1 MLSKGWRHLLCVG
14 MTSLLI
20 GCGFHLQGEV
30 PLAPPLKKMYL
41 KTDDPYGS
49 LSRDLQENMK
59 LSNVQLTDTP
69 ENADTILSIT
79 QDDASQQLQSV
90 SGTQQ
95 TRQYN
100 LIVTVSF
107 NLSDRQGNSILSDQH
122 LQETRSITVQSNQIL
137 GSSNEAT
144 LYYQQMRHMIASA
157 IMMRLSSTE
166 VTTLVNQAFLLKQK
180 PTPTL
185 PAVKKHQH
193 SKKANP

>member
-1 MLSKGWRHLLCVG
+1 MLSKGWRHLISVA

-30 PLAPPLKKMYL
+30 PLAPPLKKLML

-49 LSRDLQENMK
+49 LSRDLQENLK
-59 LSNVQLTDTP
+59 LSNVQLVEDQ

-100 LIVTVSF
+100 LIVNVTF
-107 NLSDRQGNSILSDQH
+107 NLTDHQGNTLLSDQH
-122 LQETRSITVQSNQIL
+122 LQETRSITVQSDQIL

-144 LYYQQMRHMIASA
+144 LYYQQMRHMIASE
-157 IMMRLSSTE
+157 IMSRLSSIE
-166 VTTLVNQAFLLKQK
+166 VTAIVNQAFQPK
-180 PTPTL
+180 PVKAPK
-185 PAVKKHQH
+185 PVKKHRH
-193 SKKANP
+193 TKKPAA

>member
-1 MLSKGWRHLLCVG
+1 MLSKGWRHLVYVG
-14 MTSLLI
+14 LTSLLI

-41 KTDDPYGS
+41 KTDDPYGA

-59 LSNVQLTDTP
+59 LSNVQLVESP

-79 QDDASQQLQSV
+79 QDSASQQLQSV

-100 LIVTVSF
+100 LIVTVTF
-107 NLSDRQGNSILSDQH
+107 DLSDRQGNTPLSNQR

-137 GSSNEAT
+137 GSSNEAS
-144 LYYQQMRHMIASA
+144 LYYQQMRRMIASA
-157 IMMRLSSTE
+157 IMTRLSSTE
-166 VTTLVNQAFLLKQK
+166 VTDIINQAFLPK
-180 PTPTL
+180 PAPI
-185 PAVKKHQH
+185 PAVKKHRHQTK
-193 SKKANP
+193 STP